1 MRSITVIV
9 PTPLRQYTGGLDT
22 VEIEAGTVG
31 EALSVLTGRFAEL
44 QRHLYSEDG
53 ELRSFVNIYLNDE
66 DIRYL
71 EGKEEA
77 GVQAGDEIR
86 IVPSIAGGV
95 ATAVGAGTVEFT
107 PEEMR
112 RYARHLILPEV
123 GPEGQAK
130 LKQARVLLIGAGGL
144 GSPASLYL
152 AAAGVGTIGLVDFD
166 RVEYSNLHRQIIHG
180 ASDVGRPKLES
191 ARQRLLDVN
200 PDLNFEGH
208 ELRLSSDNA
217 L

>member
-31 EALSVLTGRFAEL
+31 EALSELTGRFAEL

-95 ATAVGAGTVEFT
+95 ATAVGAETVEFT

-191 ARQRLLDVN
+191 ARQRLLDVLAPIPGN
-200 PDLNFEGH
+200 
-208 ELRLSSDNA
+208 
-217 L
+217 